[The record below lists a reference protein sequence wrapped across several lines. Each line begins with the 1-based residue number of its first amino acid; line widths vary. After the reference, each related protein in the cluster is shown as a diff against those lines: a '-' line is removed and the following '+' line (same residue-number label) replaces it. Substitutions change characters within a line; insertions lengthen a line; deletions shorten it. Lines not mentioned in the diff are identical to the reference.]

1 MKILLVLYDGG
12 KSAEEEPRLLGTTEN
27 KLGIASWLEEQ
38 GHTLITT
45 SSKEGAD
52 SEFRKEIVD
61 SDILITTPFHPG
73 YLTREVM
80 DSAKQLK
87 LCITAGV
94 GSDHIV
100 SRRSLEVANKPL
112 V

>member
-27 KLGIASWLEEQ
+27 KLGIADWLEEQ

-100 SRRSLEVANKPL
+100 S
-112 V
+112 